1 MIICAALLVQ
11 VENLN
16 DPIIVPCIRHGDG
29 ILLIR
34 QLGFAPKT
42 SYKILE
48 QGFVTHDYKFLNR
61 YEAYCYAIDCGQLS
75 QTVRWHKEDNGETE
89 LYSEDLY

>member
-1 MIICAALLVQ
+1 MLICAALLVQ
-11 VENLN
+11 LENVK
-16 DPIIVPCIRHGDG
+16 DPVIVPCIRHGDG

-42 SYKILE
+42 KYKILK
-48 QGFVTHDYKFLNR
+48 QGFVTHKGEFLDR
-61 YEAYCYAIDCGQLS
+61 YESYEHAIDCGQLS
-75 QTVRWHKEDNGETE
+75 QTVRWHKEDSGETE